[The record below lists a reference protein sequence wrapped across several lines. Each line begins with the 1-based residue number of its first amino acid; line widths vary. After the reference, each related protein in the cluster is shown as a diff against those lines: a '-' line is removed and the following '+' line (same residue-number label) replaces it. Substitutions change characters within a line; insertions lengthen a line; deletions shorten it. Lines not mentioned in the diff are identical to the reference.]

1 MAFLHRSFQPRAKV
15 YLTTHIDGDEKRFS
29 SVPAPFVFATTAFGR
44 HTGADDAGRP
54 HHPAPRRRIQSTMG
68 NEVAPEVR
76 RNAPGRP
83 KGNDRTGERMVNQ
96 NTGRGLLLAAVAL
109 LFLFQAP
116 RYTMGSLSEPGP
128 GLFPVIVAGIL
139 LVIGIAIVVRS
150 HFSEAVPLDFHVRN
164 IALIAASLVGFT
176 LVSEYVN
183 MFAGVAVM
191 VTMASLASDDFSMP
205 RTAAI
210 IVVLCLV
217 AIAMKKGLG
226 VQLPLY

>member
-1 MAFLHRSFQPRAKV
+1 
-15 YLTTHIDGDEKRFS
+15 
-29 SVPAPFVFATTAFGR
+29 
-44 HTGADDAGRP
+44 
-54 HHPAPRRRIQSTMG
+54 
-68 NEVAPEVR
+68 
-76 RNAPGRP
+76 
-83 KGNDRTGERMVNQ
+83 MVNQ